1 MLARLHLFPR
11 SRRPGGTESQK
22 HHHQTKGKV
31 SWWEGSL
38 GWEGI
43 QETGLLVPNLG
54 AELQARWSVSKCA
67 TCQLGASQTPRAPG
81 PTVILW
87 GEIHRPIFT
96 RSQVTMASAL

>member
-1 MLARLHLFPR
+1 MLARLHLFLR
-11 SRRPGGTESQK
+11 SRRPRGTESRK

-31 SWWEGSL
+31 SWRERSL

-54 AELQARWSVSKCA
+54 AELQAWWSANKCA
-67 TCQLGASQTPRAPG
+67 NCQLGASQTLRAPR
-81 PTVILW
+81 PMVIPW